1 MTRRVDFYSSNIE
14 LSASSVPRWAGV
26 LELLRRRMM
35 AELPSCPPPSPP
47 HLSPTGLPENS
58 LDSLVFESLIPKPIL
73 QRYVSLLTEHRR
85 IILSGPSGTGKTY
98 LANRLSE
105 YVVLREGRELTDGV
119 IATFNVDHK
128 SSKVRRSSCAGCTLG
143 SLNAADT
150 TTLSLSKLSILESQE
165 RSSKW
170 GL

>member
-1 MTRRVDFYSSNIE
+1 MSTAATLDSQPPV
-14 LSASSVPRWAGV
+14 
-26 LELLRRRMM
+26 
-35 AELPSCPPPSPP
+35 CPPPSLP

-128 SSKVRRSSCAGCTLG
+128 SSKVRRSSCACCTLG

-150 TTLSLSKLSILESQE
+150 TTLSPSKLTVLESQE
-165 RSSKW
+165 RSSEW
-170 GL
+170 GLYIGML